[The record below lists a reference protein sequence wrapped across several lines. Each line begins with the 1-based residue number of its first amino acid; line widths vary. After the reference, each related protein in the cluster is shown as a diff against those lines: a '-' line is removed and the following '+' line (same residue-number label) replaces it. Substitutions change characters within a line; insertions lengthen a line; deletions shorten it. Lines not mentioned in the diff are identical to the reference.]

1 MPQRGFRQML
11 IDLIRSELGDF
22 VSLGVVTEVEIKNGG
37 RMLCVDLKPSG
48 GEVLAREVQL
58 GSGAQ
63 VGFYWPIL
71 VGDEVL
77 VLFPDADRNAGVAIS
92 GLQSNVKASPPGDD
106 NRQPGLTHPLGF
118 EVRGPGLQSVE
129 GVVKAAYL
137 AGVQAQ
143 QNAMA
148 VFMAAIVADVSN
160 PAHVA
165 AATAYQISVAASGYT
180 AELAASVTLGPPYAS
195 TTLTTE

>member
-118 EVRGPGLQSVE
+118 EVIGPGSCMATSISLCSIWVSL
-129 GVVKAAYL
+129 AYDPNTI
-137 AGVQAQ
+137 A
-143 QNAMA
+143 NWM
-148 VFMAAIVADVSN
+148 F
-160 PAHVA
+160 
-165 AATAYQISVAASGYT
+165 AS
-180 AELAASVTLGPPYAS
+180 S
-195 TTLTTE
+195 TMN